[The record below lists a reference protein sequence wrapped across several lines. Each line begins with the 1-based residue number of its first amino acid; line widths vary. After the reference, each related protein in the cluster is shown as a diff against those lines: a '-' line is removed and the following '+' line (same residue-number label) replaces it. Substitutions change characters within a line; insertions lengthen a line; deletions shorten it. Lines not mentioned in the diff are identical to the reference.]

1 MMRRALARAATK
13 QQKVATV
20 NTDEV
25 RRLLSD
31 MQQVREHVL
40 THGQSHLQ
48 SWSPMLNRRV
58 FEAGATNL
66 AHYLAFR
73 GLELRPLQKPLVT
86 LGLSGLG
93 RSEGRVLPTL
103 DAVIA
108 NLRLLS
114 GEAVAPETWP
124 TEETFY
130 GGAQA
135 LHQHTETLFGPASDG
150 RETRIMV
157 TMAPKA
163 AKDIEHVRALF
174 AAGMDAARINCAHDT
189 PAAWTTTINNIRSVA
204 QEFGRSCSILMDL
217 QGPKI
222 RTRAVITPGKGKSV
236 KPGDRILI
244 TFGEPAENSD
254 YPFQASC
261 AMPQVL
267 HQVAAGASVSIKDGL
282 IVGHVE
288 DIRPEGLLVAVT
300 RTPPEGQPLEKE
312 KGINFP
318 GTPLS
323 VSPLTDEDLRHLNF
337 VAQHADMVGYSFVQR
352 PEDIAWLQ
360 AELQARRGDRPP
372 LGIVAKIETKLAFAN
387 LPEMIVQAAGNNP
400 FAVMIARGDLA
411 VEIGYERLS
420 EVQEEIL
427 WVCEAA
433 HVPVIWATQVL
444 ESLVKRGMPSRG
456 EFTDAAMGN
465 RAECVMLNKGPYIRD
480 GVAVLDNVLKRMEQH
495 MHKKSPQLR
504 ALSAWADDA

>member
-1 MMRRALARAATK
+1 
-13 QQKVATV
+13 
-20 NTDEV
+20 
-25 RRLLSD
+25 
-31 MQQVREHVL
+31 
-40 THGQSHLQ
+40 
-48 SWSPMLNRRV
+48 MLNRSA

-73 GLELRPLQKPLVT
+73 ELELRPLQKSLVT

-108 NLRLLS
+108 TLRLIA
-114 GEAVAPETWP
+114 GEPVTPDAWP
-124 TEETFY
+124 TEEVFY
-130 GGAQA
+130 SGAQA
-135 LHQHTETLFGPASDG
+135 LHHNTEALFGAAGEG

-163 AKDIEHVRALF
+163 AKDIEHVRSLF
-174 AAGMDAARINCAHDT
+174 MAGMNVARINCAHDT
-189 PAAWTTTINNIRSVA
+189 PSAWLTAINNIRYA
-204 QEFGRSCSILMDL
+204 AREFGRLCSILMDL

-222 RTRAVITPGKGKSV
+222 RTRSVLTPGKSKSV

-244 TFGEPAENSD
+244 TFDEPEENSA

-261 AMPQVL
+261 AMSQVL
-267 HQVAAGASVSIKDGL
+267 QQVAAGAPVSIKDGL
-282 IVGHVE
+282 IVGYVE
-288 DIRPEGLLVAVT
+288 KICPEGLLVEVT

-318 GTPLS
+318 GTPLN
-323 VSPLTDEDLRHLNF
+323 VSPLTDEDLRHLDF
-337 VAQHADMVGYSFVQR
+337 VAEHADMVGYSFVQR
-352 PEDIAWLQ
+352 AADIAWLQ
-360 AELQARRGDRPP
+360 DELRKRRGDRPP
-372 LGIVAKIETKLAFAN
+372 LGIVAKIETKLAFAH
-387 LPEMIVQAAGNNP
+387 LPDMIVQAAGNNP

-433 HVPVIWATQVL
+433 QVPVIWATQVL

-504 ALSAWADDA
+504 ALSAWANLA

>member
-1 MMRRALARAATK
+1 MLDNRELLA
-13 QQKVATV
+13 
-20 NTDEV
+20 E
-25 RRLLSD
+25 
-31 MQQVREHVL
+31 MQRVREHVVE
-40 THGQSHLQ
+40 HGATQLQ
-48 SWSPMLNRRV
+48 EWAPMLNRSA
-58 FEAGATNL
+58 FEDGATNL

-73 GLELRPLQKPLVT
+73 SLELRPLQKPLVN

-93 RSEGRVLPTL
+93 RCESRVLPTL

-108 NLRLLS
+108 NLKLIC
-114 GEAVAPETWP
+114 GEPADGRPNSDTFDRGPED
-124 TEETFY
+124 
-130 GGAQA
+130 
-135 LHQHTETLFGPASDG
+135 LRQHTEALFGSQTEG

-157 TMAPKA
+157 TMAPKQ

-174 AAGMDAARINCAHDT
+174 EAGMDAARINCAHDS
-189 PAAWTTTINNIRSVA
+189 PSAWLATINNIRYVA
-204 QEFGRSCSILMDL
+204 REFNRRCSILMDL

-222 RTRAVITPGKGKSV
+222 RTRTVITPPKKKAV
-236 KPGDRILI
+236 RAGDQILI
-244 TFGEPAENSD
+244 TFDEPQENEAFP
-254 YPFQASC
+254 YQASC

-267 HQVAAGASVSIKDGL
+267 HQVQAGAAVSIKDGL
-282 IVGHVE
+282 IVGHVTE
-288 DIRPEGLLVAVT
+288 VRPEGLVVEVT
-300 RTPPEGQPLEKE
+300 RTPPDGQPLEKE

-318 GTPLS
+318 GTPLM
-323 VSPLTDEDLRHLNF
+323 VQPLTEEDLRHLDF
-337 VAQHADMVGYSFVQR
+337 VAENADMVGYSFVQKA
-352 PEDIAWLQ
+352 EDIALLQ
-360 AELQARRGDRPP
+360 GELSKRRGDKPP

-387 LPEMIVQAAGNNP
+387 LPDMIVQAAGNNP

-465 RAECVMLNKGPYIRD
+465 RAECVMLNKGPYIRE
-480 GVAVLDNVLKRMEQH
+480 GVAVLDNVLRRMEQH

-504 ALSAWADDA
+504 ALSAWADVA